1 MPALALKFD
10 NLFYNLLVLS
20 STNLLSREPNNRE
33 VFQARQNYL
42 VSGIRE
48 QRRMVDTM
56 SMDNALPICL
66 AAILI
71 LINSFAMV
79 QERVLEPYTSPTEW
93 LQMGKG
99 AGGALR
105 MSCTY
110 ILKYGDRANSELL
123 TIAHSAPQFGI
134 DESYFDPS
142 MRAEFNAI
150 LNQGIPSRDIWD
162 VETRDAYEKTL
173 SYVGSIQ
180 KAIRRGEPVRTQ
192 AFPMIVPH
200 KFVDFLAE
208 QRPRALVILAHYF
221 ATVSQISGVW
231 WLGGGTDGRETT
243 ARRETLAIRKVL
255 PEVWQGHMIW
265 PHDISRPST

>member
-71 LINSFAMV
+71 LINSAMV

-110 ILKYGDRANSELL
+110 ILKYGDGANSELL
-123 TIAHSAPQFGI
+123 TI
-134 DESYFDPS
+134 
-142 MRAEFNAI
+142 
-150 LNQGIPSRDIWD
+150 
-162 VETRDAYEKTL
+162 
-173 SYVGSIQ
+173 
-180 KAIRRGEPVRTQ
+180 
-192 AFPMIVPH
+192 
-200 KFVDFLAE
+200 
-208 QRPRALVILAHYF
+208 
-221 ATVSQISGVW
+221 
-231 WLGGGTDGRETT
+231 
-243 ARRETLAIRKVL
+243 AIRKVL

-265 PHDISRPST
+265 PHDMSRPST